1 MDPSNDLKPRICVI
15 VPAMLGYDSILA
27 ALDSWEAQTCSDQ
40 LEILVLCPTAPD
52 HPVPPG
58 HVVVETGSMLLHEAR
73 AAGVRRA
80 EADFVMF
87 AEDHCLP
94 DPECAEALIRRIE
107 EPWDAVGTAL
117 RSGDPSM
124 AVTQGS
130 FLISYSQWM
139 LPVRGPISC
148 LPGHNAVIRK
158 QPLLRLGPELEE
170 ELLFAAFLMQRL
182 RSNGCSFYVD
192 EQGWMRHFDAPS
204 WARSVRIFF
213 TIGTGCGAIRLKRSS
228 MAARALY
235 GLIVPLIAARHFGRG
250 LIDYFRAGPRAG
262 FGLKGLAA
270 GAILACVW
278 AWGEVV
284 GAWRGLG
291 RVTPTLWLSEVKPVS
306 REEVA

>member
-1 MDPSNDLKPRICVI
+1 MDPSNDLKPRISVI
-15 VPAMLGYDSILA
+15 VPAMLGYNSILA
-27 ALDSWEAQTCSDQ
+27 ALNSWEAQTCREQ

-139 LPVRGPISC
+139 LPVRGPISS
-148 LPGHNAVIRK
+148 LPGHSAVIRK
-158 QPLLRLGPELEE
+158 QPLLSLGLELEG

-192 EQGWMRHFDAPS
+192 EQARMRHFDAPS

-228 MAARALY
+228 MATRALY
-235 GLIVPLIAARHFGRG
+235 GLLIPLIAARHFGRG

-262 FGLKGLAA
+262 FGLKGVAA

-278 AWGEVV
+278 AWGEAV

-291 RVTPTLWLSEVKPVS
+291 RVAPTLWIGEVKPVS
-306 REEVA
+306 RARVG